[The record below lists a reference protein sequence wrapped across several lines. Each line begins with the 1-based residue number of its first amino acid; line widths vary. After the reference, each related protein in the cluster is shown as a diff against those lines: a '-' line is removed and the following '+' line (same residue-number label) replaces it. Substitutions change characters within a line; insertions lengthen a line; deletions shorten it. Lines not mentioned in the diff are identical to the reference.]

1 MSFARIT
8 ISGTLLQ
15 APEKRF
21 TQNNAGVSILQISVP
36 MPPRRNQETPNLVV
50 KVLCWRGLSDAVL
63 KLPAGAILHVEG
75 RLQINSVTTPEGVTK
90 KMFEVDAQQIH
101 QLPALPTYVQ
111 PESQQQGAY
120 NNQAPAQQGYA
131 PAPQQQPAYA
141 QASYDAP
148 QQDAGYGGQ
157 TAQAVAT
164 APAVNLNT
172 LSADDFLTEDD
183 LPF

>member
-8 ISGTLLQ
+8 ITGTLLQ

-63 KLPAGAILHVEG
+63 KLPAGAVLHVEG
-75 RLQINSVTTPEGVTK
+75 RLQINAVTTPEGVTK

-101 QLPALPTYVQ
+101 QLPGLPSYVQ
-111 PESQQQGAY
+111 PESQQQGGY
-120 NNQAPAQQGYA
+120 NNQAPTQQQSYA
-131 PAPQQQPAYA
+131 PQAHQQPAYA

-148 QQDAGYGGQ
+148 QQASYGGQ
-157 TAQAVAT
+157 TAQAVAP
-164 APAVNLNT
+164 APTVNLNT

>member
-21 TQNNAGVSILQISVP
+21 TQNNVGVSILQLSVP
-36 MPPRRNQETPNLVV
+36 MPPRRNQETPNMVV

-63 KLPAGAILHVEG
+63 KLPAGSVLHVEG
-75 RLQINSVTTPEGVTK
+75 RLQINAVTTPEGVTK
-90 KMFEVDAQQIH
+90 KMFEIDAQQIH

-111 PESQQQGAY
+111 PESQQQGGY
-120 NNQAPAQQGYA
+120 NNQAPAQQQSYA
-131 PAPQQQPAYA
+131 PAPQQPAYA
-141 QASYDAP
+141 PASYDAP
-148 QQDAGYGGQ
+148 LPTGGYGGQ
-157 TAQAVAT
+157 TAQAVAP

>member
-21 TQNNAGVSILQISVP
+21 TQNNIGVSILQLSVP

-50 KVLCWRGLSDAVL
+50 KVLCWRG
-63 KLPAGAILHVEG
+63 PASYE
-75 RLQINSVTTPEGVTK
+75 
-90 KMFEVDAQQIH
+90 D
-101 QLPALPTYVQ
+101 
-111 PESQQQGAY
+111 
-120 NNQAPAQQGYA
+120 
-131 PAPQQQPAYA
+131 PQQAG
-141 QASYDAP
+141 
-148 QQDAGYGGQ
+148 GYGGQ
-157 TAQAVAT
+157 TAQAVAP

>member
-8 ISGTLLQ
+8 LTGTLVQ
-15 APEKRF
+15 VAEKRF
-21 TQNNAGVSILQISVP
+21 TQNNAAVSILQVSVP

-63 KLPAGAILHVEG
+63 NIPAGTVLHVEG
-75 RLQINSVTTPEGVTK
+75 RLQISSVTSPEGVTK

-101 QLPALPTYVQ
+101 QLPGLPTYVQ
-111 PESQQQGAY
+111 PASQQGTY
-120 NNQAPAQQGYA
+120 QQQA

-141 QASYDAP
+141 SGS
-148 QQDAGYGGQ
+148 QDSFAYNGQTQ
-157 TAQAVAT
+157 TAQMVAPVPT
-164 APAVNLNT
+164 VNLNA
-172 LSADDFLTEDD
+172 LSPDDFLTEDD

>member
-21 TQNNAGVSILQISVP
+21 TQNNIGVSILQLSVP

-63 KLPAGAILHVEG
+63 KLPAGAVLHVEG
-75 RLQINSVTTPEGVTK
+75 RLQINAVTTPEGVTK

-101 QLPALPTYVQ
+101 QLSALPSYVQ
-111 PESQQQGAY
+111 PEFQQQGGF
-120 NNQAPAQQGYA
+120 NNQAPAQQSYA
-131 PAPQQQPAYA
+131 PQQPAYA
-141 QASYDAP
+141 PASYEDP
-148 QQDAGYGGQ
+148 QQAGGYGGQ
-157 TAQAVAT
+157 TAQAVAP